1 MKTYHFL
8 DIWSAFVELV
18 HPRGELAEQMG
29 RENERLA
36 ARVRQYPQKEERP

>member
-8 DIWSAFVELV
+8 DIWSAFVEFV